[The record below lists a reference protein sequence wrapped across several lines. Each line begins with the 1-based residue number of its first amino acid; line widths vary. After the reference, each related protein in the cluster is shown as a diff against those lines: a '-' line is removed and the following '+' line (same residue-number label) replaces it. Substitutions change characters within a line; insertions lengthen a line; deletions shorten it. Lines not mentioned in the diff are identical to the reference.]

1 MIGCSRNMNWIME
14 LKNELW
20 VFFISMVPLIEL
32 RGAVPVGTALGMNW
46 IRVMIIA
53 IAGNLVPVPFIITF
67 GEKVF
72 AWLRGTK
79 WLSGI
84 FSKYEARLM
93 EKSEEVTKYSLM
105 GLCLFVAVPLPGTG
119 AWSGAA
125 IAVLLNMR
133 MRYAFCSIALGVL
146 IAAVIMTLVSSGVF
160 GAIRFFG

>member
-1 MIGCSRNMNWIME
+1 MNWIMA

-53 IAGNLVPVPFIITF
+53 IAGNLVPIPFIITF

>member
-1 MIGCSRNMNWIME
+1 MIGCNRNMNWIMA

-46 IRVMIIA
+46 MLVMIIA
-53 IAGNLVPVPFIITF
+53 VAGNLVPIPFIIKF
-67 GEKVF
+67 GEQLF
-72 AWLRGTK
+72 AWLRRTK
-79 WLSGI
+79 LLSGI

-93 EKSEEVTKYSLM
+93 KKSEQVTKYSLI

>member
-1 MIGCSRNMNWIME
+1 MNWIMA
-14 LKNELW
+14 LKNDLW
-20 VFFISMVPLIEL
+20 VFLISMVPLIEL

-53 IAGNLVPVPFIITF
+53 IAGNLVPIPFIITF

-119 AWSGAA
+119 AWSRAA

>member
-1 MIGCSRNMNWIME
+1 MNWIME

-53 IAGNLVPVPFIITF
+53 IAGNLVPIPFIITF

>member
-1 MIGCSRNMNWIME
+1 ME
-14 LKNELW
+14 WLTAMRNELW

-46 IRVMIIA
+46 MLVMVIA
-53 IAGNLVPVPFIITF
+53 VIGNLIPIPFIIKF

-72 AWLRGTK
+72 EWLRKTK
-79 WLSGI
+79 SLSGI

-93 EKSEEVTKYSLM
+93 RKSKDVVKYSLI
-105 GLCLFVAVPLPGTG
+105 GLCLFVAIPLPGTG

-133 MRYAFCSIALGVL
+133 MRYAFISIALGV
-146 IAAVIMTLVSSGVF
+146 IVAAIIMTLVSSGVF